1 MQFADYVIVSLQAS
15 IPRLLCTFTNVIS
28 VRVEEGA
35 IPEESAG
42 TMNRVDAVM
51 LLSQASNALRR
62 AEIRSGDLPVV
73 WSQ

>member
-1 MQFADYVIVSLQAS
+1 MQFADYVIMSLQAS
-15 IPRLLCTFTNVIS
+15 IPRLLRTFTSVVS

-42 TMNRVDAVM
+42 TMSRVDLVM
-51 LLSQASNALRR
+51 LLSQASNTLRR
-62 AEIRSGDLPVV
+62 AEVRSGNLPTV